1 MPAKKS
7 EVSLLFLEGGQLLFE
22 TDNWHARYAGALG
35 VPPTRIRDIR
45 RGRADLN
52 RDGVEDG
59 LLKDALELAEHLNQ
73 KAQEELIAAQRRV
86 ERTARA
92 CEILSRAIKK

>member
-1 MPAKKS
+1 MPAKKT
-7 EVSLLFLEGGQLLFE
+7 EASLLFLEGGQLLFE
-22 TDNWHARYAGALG
+22 TDNWLARYAGALG
-35 VPPTRIRDIR
+35 VPVTRIRDIR

-73 KAQEELIAAQRRV
+73 KAQEESAAAQRRA

-92 CEILSRAIKK
+92 CEVLMRAIKK

>member
-1 MPAKKS
+1 MPSKKS
-7 EVSLLFLEGGQLLFE
+7 EASLFLEGGQLLFE
-22 TDNWHARYAGALG
+22 TDNWLARYAGALG

-73 KAQEELIAAQRRV
+73 MAQEELTATQGRA
-86 ERTARA
+86 ERGLGGPFTGY
-92 CEILSRAIKK
+92 

>member
-1 MPAKKS
+1 MTAKETEAS
-7 EVSLLFLEGGQLLFE
+7 LFLEGGQLLFE
-22 TDNWHARYAGALG
+22 TENWIARYAGALG
-35 VPPTRIRDIR
+35 VPVTRIRDIR

-73 KAQEELIAAQRRV
+73 KAQEELAVAQRRV
-86 ERTARA
+86 ENTARA
-92 CEILSRAIKK
+92 CEVLSQATKK